1 VVTDKL
7 TDKAFVVLKTN
18 DIARIG
24 KLETAHGSIKT
35 PTVFPVHNL
44 GADGGWNTPRYWEV
58 FPNIRTA
65 MFNAYYILA
74 NRRKIRDKLVASKG
88 IHNFLNYPGVAFVDS
103 GGFLTL
109 RRGITIDQEKIL
121 QIQELSGAD
130 IASTVDFPFLIKNN
144 SLTIAESILRSIENA
159 KDATKLRKRADMLL
173 FASVHG
179 NDPRIISNVLKH
191 LAKYSVFDGF
201 AVGSMVPIRSNL
213 RLLVDLIFSARQ
225 AVPEK
230 PLHVYGLGGILST
243 PLLVYLGADSFD
255 STSFI
260 ICGGKRQYFVPNY
273 TYVSMKRIAE
283 LNELPCACPI
293 CSSKTIQEIRENR
306 TLISLHNLWVL
317 WYEIK
322 QVQFA
327 IAEQRLESYIKE
339 RYTRNPIALKA
350 FEYAKR
356 KVKRIL

>member
-1 VVTDKL
+1 LFEIVQEDQL
-7 TDKAFVVLKTN
+7 
-18 DIARIG
+18 ARIG
-24 KLETAHGSIKT
+24 QLKTPHGSLKT

-44 GADGGWNTPRYWEV
+44 GADGGWNTPRYWET
-58 FPNIRTA
+58 FPNIQTA
-65 MFNAYYILA
+65 MFNAYYMFA
-74 NRRKIRDKLVASKG
+74 NKRKIMDKLIASRG
-88 IHNFLNYPGVAFVDS
+88 LHNFLNYPGVAFVDS

-109 RRGITIDQEKIL
+109 RRGIAIDQEKIL
-121 QIQELSGAD
+121 RIQEQSGAD

-144 SLTIAESILRSIENA
+144 SLTIAESIIRSIENA
-159 KDATKLRKRADMLL
+159 KEATRLKKREEMLL

-179 NDPRIISNVLKH
+179 NDPKIISNVLKH

-273 TYVSMKRIAE
+273 SYVSMKRIAE
-283 LNELPCACPI
+283 LNELPCACSV

-306 TLISLHNLWVL
+306 ALISLHNLWVL

-322 QVQFA
+322 QVHFA

-339 RYTRNPIALKA
+339 RYTRNPLALKA

-356 KVKRIL
+356 KIKRIL

>member
-1 VVTDKL
+1 MTDIK
-7 TDKAFVVLKTN
+7 FEVLQVNHT
-18 DIARIG
+18 ARIG
-24 KLETAHGSIKT
+24 KLKTSHGSIKT
-35 PTVFPVHNL
+35 PTIFPVHNL
-44 GADGGWNTPRYWEV
+44 GADGGWNTPRYWEI
-58 FPNIRTA
+58 FPDIQTA

-74 NRRKIRDKLVASKG
+74 NKRKIRDKLIKSKG
-88 IHNFLNYPGVAFVDS
+88 LHNFLNFPGVAFVDS

-109 RRGITIDQEKIL
+109 SKAITINQDSIL

-130 IASTVDFPFLIKNN
+130 IASTVDFPFHIKHNN
-144 SLTIAESILRSIENA
+144 ITIEESIARSIENA
-159 KDATKLRKRADMLL
+159 KLAARLKKREDMLL

-179 NDPRIISNVLKH
+179 NDPMIISNVLKH
-191 LAKYSVFDGF
+191 LAKYSIFDGF
-201 AVGSMVPIRSNL
+201 AVGSMIPIRSNL

-260 ICGGKRQYFVPNY
+260 MCGGKRQYFVPNY
-273 TYVSMKRIAE
+273 TYVSMKYIAE
-283 LNELPCACPI
+283 LDALPCACTI
-293 CSSKTIQEIRENR
+293 CSSKTIEEIRGNR
-306 TLISLHNLWVL
+306 SLISLHNLWVL
-317 WYEIK
+317 WHELK

-339 RYTRNPIALKA
+339 RYARNPIALKA

-356 KVKRIL
+356 KVKRIF